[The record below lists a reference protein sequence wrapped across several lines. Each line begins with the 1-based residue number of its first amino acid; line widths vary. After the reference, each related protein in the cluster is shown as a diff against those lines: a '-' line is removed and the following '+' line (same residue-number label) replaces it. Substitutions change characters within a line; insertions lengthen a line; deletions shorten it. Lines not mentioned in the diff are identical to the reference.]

1 MMFYSLNQWKSFIC
15 THHIHAMDELRRIDL
30 NLLLTLHALLT
41 EKHVT
46 RAAVR
51 LHKSQPAV
59 SHSLAQLRELFNDP
73 LLVRKGGSMMLSARA
88 QALIPPLGNALL
100 GLNALLEAPEFDP
113 ARARGRFRIAL
124 SDYAAHIVL
133 PKLMQR
139 IRRDAPGL
147 DVAISQASREAMLAQ
162 LTDGELD
169 LALGI
174 FPEASQ
180 EICLQGLFKERFI
193 CLADEAVLPADGK
206 MDLHDWLARPHVMLA
221 LRPDATDEI
230 ERTLA
235 ASGLKRNIA
244 LALPH
249 WSAAVSV
256 ISGTDL
262 ILTVASRAAR
272 GREQYTN
279 LREFLPPLDLPEF
292 SYQQAWH
299 RRKDADPA
307 HRWLREAIELATS
320 D

>member
-1 MMFYSLNQWKSFIC
+1 
-15 THHIHAMDELRRIDL
+15 MDELRRIDL
-30 NLLLTLHALLT
+30 NLLLALHALLA

-88 QALIPPLGNALL
+88 QALIQPLENALH

-133 PKLMQR
+133 PNLMRR
-139 IRRDAPGL
+139 IRREAPGL
-147 DVAISQASREAMLAQ
+147 DAAISQASREAMLAQ
-162 LTDGELD
+162 LADGELD

-174 FPEASQ
+174 FPEAPE
-180 EICLQGLFKERFI
+180 EIHLQGLFAERFI
-193 CLADEAVLPADGK
+193 CLADKGVLPRDGK
-206 MDLHDWLARPHVMLA
+206 MDLHDWLSRPHVMLA
-221 LRPDATDEI
+221 MRPDAADEI
-230 ERTLA
+230 ESALA
-235 ASGLKRNIA
+235 ARGLKRHIA

-249 WSAAVSV
+249 WGAAISV

-262 ILTVASRAAR
+262 ILTVASRAVK
-272 GREQYTN
+272 GRDQYTN
-279 LREFLPPLDLPEF
+279 LREFDPPLELPEF

-299 RRKDADPA
+299 ARKDADPA
-307 HRWLREAIELATS
+307 HQWLRDAIRLS
-320 D
+320 ISG